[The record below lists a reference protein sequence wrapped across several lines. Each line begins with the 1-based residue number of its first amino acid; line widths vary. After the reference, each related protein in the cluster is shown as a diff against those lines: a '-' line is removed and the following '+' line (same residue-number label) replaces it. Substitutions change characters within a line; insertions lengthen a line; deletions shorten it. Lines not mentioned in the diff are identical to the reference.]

1 MGMHW
6 SSKSTG
12 YRLPAATQPEFPGT
26 ATSYCMTDPKG
37 KTRCLRCR
45 QRVRHFDASGRVAT
59 VQGTSGTTATT
70 YANGPAANNAISYW
84 GNGATHQVNLGGGGL
99 SQTFSYN
106 HRFWPSS
113 VTATAGGSSLQ
124 REGT

>member
-1 MGMHW
+1 M
-6 SSKSTG
+6 SDPT
-12 YRLPAATQPEFPGT
+12 AIQPGF
-26 ATSYCMTDPKG
+26 DPFGPRRAWKP
-37 KTRCLRCR
+37 RAE
-45 QRVRHFDASGRVAT
+45 H
-59 VQGTSGTTATT
+59 
-70 YANGPAANNAISYW
+70 GPAANNAISYW